1 MISVSPQ
8 IQSVLGLDVAQDS
21 VTVHDSGTG
30 RTVTV
35 PNEAAALR
43 ALLATVPAC
52 RLAVCEATG
61 GHEDVV
67 LAVLDELGLPAHR
80 ADAAK
85 VKAYIGSFG
94 KRAKTDAIDARW
106 LARYGLDRDA
116 RLPRWTPPAA
126 AQQTLKALVAR
137 RADLVAMRVQE
148 KNRLQA
154 PRTRADALAG
164 ADIADHVADL
174 TRRIAT
180 LDAAIEACLNADR
193 RLAARAATLRT
204 VPGIGPVLA
213 ATLQAIMP
221 ELGRLN
227 RRQAA
232 SLAGCAPHP
241 RQSGPRNAYRATR
254 GGRRQLRPLLFVAAL
269 VAARPQSPLATTYQ
283 ALINAG
289 KAKRLALTAIM
300 RKIIVIANARL
311 RDAQIQL
318 T

>member
-106 LARYGLDRDA
+106 LARYGLDRGA

-154 PRTRADALAG
+154 PRTR
-164 ADIADHVADL
+164 ADL

-241 RQSGPRNAYRATR
+241 RQSGTRNAYRATR

-311 RDAQIQL
+311 RDPQIQL

>member
-1 MISVSPQ
+1 MISASLQ

-126 AQQTLKALVAR
+126 AQQTLKALIAR

-154 PRTRADALAG
+154 PRTRAD
-164 ADIADHVADL
+164 L

-180 LDAAIEACLNADR
+180 LDVAIEACLNADR

-241 RQSGPRNAYRATR
+241 RQSGTRNAYRATR

>member
-1 MISVSPQ
+1 MTPVSPK
-8 IQSVLGLDVAQDS
+8 IQSVLGIDVSQDS
-21 VTVHDSGTG
+21 VTLHDSRTAQ
-30 RTVTV
+30 TVTV
-35 PNEAAALR
+35 PNEATALR
-43 ALLATVPAC
+43 ALIKTLP
-52 RLAVCEATG
+52 RFQLAVCEATG

-67 LAVLDELGLPAHR
+67 LEVLDQLGRPAHR

-106 LARYGLDRDA
+106 LARYGLERGA
-116 RLPRWTPPAA
+116 SLARWTPLPA

-154 PRTRADALAG
+154 PRTRVDVLAS

-174 TRRIAT
+174 NRRIET
-180 LDAAIEACLNADR
+180 IEVAIAACLKADR
-193 RLAARAATLRT
+193 RLASRSATLRT

-213 ATLQAIMP
+213 AVLQANMP

-241 RQSGPRNAYRATR
+241 RQSGKLNAYRATR
-254 GGRRQLRPLLFVAAL
+254 GGRRQLRPFLFVAAL
-269 VAARPQSPLATTYQ
+269 AAARPKSPLADTYQ
-283 ALINAG
+283 ALIKAG
-289 KAKRLALTAIM
+289 KAKRVALTAIM

-311 RDAQIQL
+311 RDQETQL

>member
-126 AQQTLKALVAR
+126 AQQTLKALIAR

-154 PRTRADALAG
+154 PRTR
-164 ADIADHVADL
+164 ADL

-241 RQSGPRNAYRATR
+241 RQSGTRNAYRATR